1 MNQEIFFW
9 NRWLPAYRRLYV
21 GLLIITGIALVGYL
35 VQKYIGADAVINWQV
50 FNELQDIEFAT
61 DQFSRGIFNFT
72 TEAQSFVVAE
82 WFEASDMQVNFR
94 AAYWYGGLL
103 MVALTFV
110 LAVVT
115 NLPRWWYLGSMMVF
129 IGLLAA
135 FQLDILQVWG
145 LPNST
150 VLLVSL
156 AVFLSVSYYL
166 HAFRPDISFPKRLII
181 FGFLVAAA
189 VFVWLRFAQVAHPAL
204 GLLAYGTRVLALLTI
219 LFIFIIAHEIPSHLL
234 TFITGTGI
242 AAGRNSIFHF
252 TVISVF
258 YVGNLMVSYLHNS
271 GILELNFLYVNGFY
285 LLAVS
290 VVLGIWG
297 FRRRVDPVFS
307 DPYASLLY
315 AALVIIAL
323 GTIGYAFA
331 TGNDPMLDMFEDVIV
346 YSHLATGLSFFLYVY
361 INFRGP
367 MSQGLP
373 VHKIMYQPRIFPF
386 GFSYALA
393 GLIMLALLFR
403 VNMLPFNQGVAG
415 YQNQLGDLYFAEQN
429 FILAESYY
437 KKALLFNTR
446 NHKSNYALATIAK
459 QHNNPEAM
467 AAFLK
472 QAITNKPTPHTYA
485 MLSQLYAQEDLFF
498 DAVFTLREGTR
509 KFPESGELFNNLG
522 VLYEKTRILDS
533 AYVFYSQALD
543 LTGKPE
549 VVRSN
554 LLAFWAKNF
563 SGRKLDSV
571 LAASEPNNYLSYE
584 NNRLVISN
592 LLQKPDSQVFSEA
605 MMQDTLLN
613 RERFA
618 YLYNYTLNHKKQA
631 DTNLLRTINRYATQ
645 PDNSLFSADLN
656 FAKAVNLYH
665 TNNVGLAFETLKDLE
680 QGSAQRSAYFN
691 KMLGM
696 WYLKQ
701 NVPRLAAYRFGKSV
715 QAGDSLGVLNE
726 TFAWMEN
733 SDFQTS
739 SRRWDSLRAS
749 PVAQLRGVANSMF
762 KITQTLLGNAADS
775 LSDAE
780 KTALVYYSRRED
792 TSPIVASIQD
802 MSYRASALLYLAR
815 NHLEKDNI
823 SSAESNLRQ
832 LQTLAVSDAE
842 TKKAVHELESEIFW
856 RKKDWPALA
865 AALKTPGLSR
875 KSFYQ
880 AVLADNADKTA
891 EAEKYYLAAL
901 QNLPFDETVVLA
913 AQQFY
918 NRRRNDERAYQTLT
932 DALRV
937 NPLAAG
943 IRKAY
948 VMQCLDMNLTE
959 YAAQGMDEL
968 RLNSPADHQAFAP
981 QYKAKLAL
989 VEKKLAEW
997 K

>member
-9 NRWLPAYRRLYV
+9 SRWLPAYRRLYV
-21 GLLIITGIALVGYL
+21 GLLIVVGLALASYL

-61 DQFSRGIFNFT
+61 DQFSKGIFNFT
-72 TEAQSFVVAE
+72 TEAQGFLVVE
-82 WFEASDMQVNFR
+82 WFEASDMQINFR
-94 AAYWYGGLL
+94 AAHWYGGLL
-103 MVALTFV
+103 MVALAFL
-110 LAVVT
+110 LALVT

-145 LPNST
+145 LPGST
-150 VLLVSL
+150 VLVVSL
-156 AVFLSVSYYL
+156 VIFLSVSYYL
-166 HAFRPDISFPKRLII
+166 HAFRPDISFPKRLIV
-181 FGFLVAAA
+181 FGLLVAAA
-189 VFVWLRFAQVAHPAL
+189 VFAWLRFAHVSHPEL
-204 GLLAYGTRVLALLTI
+204 SLLAYGTRVLALLTI

-234 TFITGTGI
+234 TLITATGI

-258 YVGNLMVSYLHNS
+258 YTGNLVVSYLHSS
-271 GILELNFLYVNGFY
+271 GILELDFLYVNGFY
-285 LLAVS
+285 LLTVS
-290 VVLGIWG
+290 IVLGIWG
-297 FRRRVDPVFS
+297 FRRRVDALFP

-315 AALVIIAL
+315 AALSIIAL

-346 YSHLATGLSFFLYVY
+346 YSHLAMGVSFFLYVY

-367 MSQGLP
+367 MAQGLP
-373 VHKIMYQPRIFPF
+373 VHKIMYQPRVFPF
-386 GFSYALA
+386 GFSYVLA

-459 QHNNPEAM
+459 QHDNPEAM

-509 KFPESGELFNNLG
+509 KFPESGQLFNNLG

-543 LTGKPE
+543 LTNKPE
-549 VVRSN
+549 VIRTN

-563 SGRKLDSV
+563 SGTKLDSV
-571 LAASEPNNYLSYE
+571 LAAAKPSGYLPHE
-584 NNRLVISN
+584 NNRLAMAN
-592 LLQKPDSQVFSEA
+592 LLQKPDSQPYSKTP
-605 MMQDTLLN
+605 MRDTLLN

-618 YLYNYTLNHKKQA
+618 YLYNYTLNHKKQD
-631 DTNLLRTINRYATQ
+631 DTNLLRTINQFAGRSE
-645 PDNSLFSADLN
+645 NSLFSADLG

-665 TNNVGLAFETLKDLE
+665 TNHVGQAFETLKDLE
-680 QGSAQRSAYFN
+680 QGSAQRSTYLN

-696 WYLKQ
+696 WYLQQ
-701 NVPRLAAYRFGKSV
+701 NVPQLAAYRFQKSV
-715 QAGDSLGVLNE
+715 KAGDSSGVLNE
-726 TFAWMEN
+726 TFAWMERG
-733 SDFQTS
+733 DFQAAA
-739 SRRWDSLRAS
+739 RRWDSLRTS

-762 KITQTLLGNAADS
+762 KMTQTLLGNTADS

-780 KTALVYYSRRED
+780 KTALVYYSRSKD
-792 TSPIVASIQD
+792 ASPIAASIQD
-802 MSYRASALLYLAR
+802 MNYRASALLYLAE
-815 NHLEKDNI
+815 NHLIKNNFLA
-823 SSAESNLRQ
+823 AESDLRA
-832 LQTLAVSDAE
+832 LQTLAVTDVEA
-842 TKKAVHELESEIFW
+842 KKAIRKLGLEVLW
-856 RKKDWPALA
+856 RKKDWTNLA
-865 AALKTPGLSR
+865 AALKTSGSPR
-875 KSFYQ
+875 TPFYR
-880 AVLADNADKTA
+880 AVLADNAGKTA

-901 QNLPFDETVVLA
+901 QNLPFDETVVLG

-918 NRRRNDERAYQTLT
+918 NSRKNDERAYQTLT
-932 DALRV
+932 DALRMD
-937 NPLAAG
+937 PLAAG
-943 IRKAY
+943 IQKAY
-948 VMQCLDMNLTE
+948 IMQCLDMNLTE

-968 RLNSPADHQAFAP
+968 RQNSPADHQAFAP
-981 QYKAKLAL
+981 QYEAKRAL